1 MELLGRRSNL
11 VPALLTTALARSNR
25 MIANA
30 DEMESENDVIK
41 LQRYYVYVLRIT

>member
-1 MELLGRRSNL
+1 
-11 VPALLTTALARSNR
+11 

-41 LQRYYVYVLRIT
+41 LQRYYVYVLRREIINFKFNMTNIYYRVYLCFLFNF